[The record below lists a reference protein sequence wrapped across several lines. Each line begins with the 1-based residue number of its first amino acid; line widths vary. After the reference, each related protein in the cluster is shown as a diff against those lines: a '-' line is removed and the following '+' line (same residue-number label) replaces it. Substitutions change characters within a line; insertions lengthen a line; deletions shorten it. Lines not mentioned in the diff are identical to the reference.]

1 MHNPNST
8 FYILHDDQRPEGKE
22 FPEVDSK
29 KLQHAID
36 LCRTIKDSHEIAL
49 LRQAQEVARIAHTAV
64 LKNILRFKQE
74 SQIEGLFTYALI
86 SNLSKPAYPV
96 IAGSG
101 ENAGVLHYT
110 QNNEPLKG
118 RQLVWMDAGGEVGLY
133 SSDVT
138 RTFPLGEDWPT
149 KEARDIYKL
158 VENIQETLI
167 PMLKPGVQLI
177 DLHILTLKM
186 VGEGLLKLG
195 ILHNATPEEL
205 YGAGT
210 AKGFYP
216 HGIGHQLGLEVHD
229 TLGVPILKYKPDAVL
244 AGKRMVGAVFP
255 KDQPKLQENMVIT
268 IERKVLD
275 KYWAVGGV
283 RIEDDLLITADGY
296 ENLTTAPKGEAA
308 LKIIREGRHNSTGL
322 FDDL

>member
-1 MHNPNST
+1 
-8 FYILHDDQRPEGKE
+8 
-22 FPEVDSK
+22 
-29 KLQHAID
+29 
-36 LCRTIKDSHEIAL
+36 
-49 LRQAQEVARIAHTAV
+49 
-64 LKNILRFKQE
+64 
-74 SQIEGLFTYALI
+74 
-86 SNLSKPAYPV
+86 
-96 IAGSG
+96 
-101 ENAGVLHYT
+101 
-110 QNNEPLKG
+110 
-118 RQLVWMDAGGEVGLY
+118 MDAGGEVGLY